1 MANAALAKANLHALR
16 QVVAAIEE
24 GRQHTGKLEEASQR
38 DEAAGRLAL
47 GVEAFDARL
56 EGGLPVAGL
65 CELRAALTMDAGAAT
80 GFALA
85 LSSLVQER
93 LRPERPI
100 LWISEREA
108 GREAGLAHAAGL
120 VSFGISPASLI
131 TAHPRRI
138 EEALWVAESALQTEA
153 FSAVVL
159 EVRGNPAKFGLTESR
174 RLHLKAREARLPL
187 LLLRQAGEEEASS
200 AQLRFLVEAA
210 PAGLRRIGRYSAPGT
225 IGHPA
230 FRITVE
236 KSRNPAPFAFVLEWN
251 ANDRQFYPAGHDR
264 LPDTVHAS
272 GTTHPHRSPAA
283 SADGSDRADQMG
295 RVLAFSRAS

>member
-1 MANAALAKANLHALR
+1 MANRALAKANLHALR

-24 GRQHTGKLEEASQR
+24 GRRHTGKLEDRSAI
-38 DEAAGRLAL
+38 DEAAGRLVL
-47 GVEAFDARL
+47 GIEAFDARL
-56 EGGLPVAGL
+56 EGGLPLAGL

-85 LSSLVQER
+85 LSWLVRER
-93 LRPERPI
+93 VSSERPI
-100 LWISEREA
+100 LLICEREA

-120 VSFGISPASLI
+120 ASFGLAPSSLI

-138 EEALWVAESALQTEA
+138 EEALWVAEAALQTEA

-210 PAGLRRIGRYSAPGT
+210 PAGLRRIGRYSGPGT

-251 ANDRQFYPAGHDR
+251 ANDRQFYPAG
-264 LPDTVHAS
+264 PDTVHAS
-272 GTTHPHRSPAA
+272 GAAHPHRSPAA
-283 SADGSDRADQMG
+283 PADGPDRADQMG
-295 RVLAFSRAS
+295 RVVAFSRAS

>member
-24 GRQHTGKLEEASQR
+24 GRKHTAKLEETSPA
-38 DEAAGRLAL
+38 DAVAGRLAL

-56 EGGLPVAGL
+56 EGGLPVTGL
-65 CELRAALTMDAGAAT
+65 CELRAALTMDTGAAT

-93 LRPERPI
+93 LRPERPL
-100 LWISEREA
+100 LWISEREV

-120 VSFGISPASLI
+120 VSFGLRPESLI

-138 EEALWVAESALQTEA
+138 EDALWVAEAAFQTEA
-153 FSAVVL
+153 FSAIVL

-210 PAGLRRIGRYSAPGT
+210 PARLRRIGRYSAPGT

-236 KSRNPAPFAFVLEWN
+236 KSRNPAPFAFTLEWN
-251 ANDRQFYPAGHDR
+251 ADDRQFYSAGH
-264 LPDTVHAS
+264 DTVHAS
-272 GTTHPHRSPAA
+272 GTAHPHRSPAA
-283 SADGSDRADQMG
+283 PADGPDRTDQMG
-295 RVLAFSRAS
+295 CILAFSRAS

>member
-1 MANAALAKANLHALR
+1 MAADALAKADLRALR

-24 GRQHTGKLEEASQR
+24 GRKHTGRLEEKPISGGAV
-38 DEAAGRLAL
+38 ARLAL
-47 GVEAFDARL
+47 GLAAFDARL
-56 EGGLPVAGL
+56 EGGLPLAGL

-85 LSSLVQER
+85 VSSLFRER

-100 LWISEREA
+100 LWICEREA

-120 VSFGISPASLI
+120 VSFGIAPSSLI

-138 EEALWVAESALQTEA
+138 EETLWVAEAALQTEA
-153 FSAVVL
+153 FSAIVL
-159 EVRGNPAKFGLTESR
+159 EMRGNPAKFGLTESR

-210 PAGLRRIGRYSAPGT
+210 PAGLRRIGRFSAPGT

-230 FRITVE
+230 FRVTVE
-236 KSRNPAPFAFVLEWN
+236 KSRNPAPFVFVMEWN
-251 ANDRQFYPAGHDR
+251 ADERQFYPAGHHS

-272 GTTHPHRSPAA
+272 GPAHPHRSPAA
-283 SADGSDRADQMG
+283 PADGSDRADQMG
-295 RVLAFSRAS
+295 RILAFSRAS

>member
-1 MANAALAKANLHALR
+1 MAKDALAKTDLHALR

-24 GRQHTGKLEEASQR
+24 GRKHTGALEEPPLA
-38 DEAAGRLAL
+38 DEAASRLAL

-56 EGGLPVAGL
+56 EGGLPVTGL
-65 CELRAALTMDAGAAT
+65 CELRAARTVDAGAAT
-80 GFALA
+80 GFAFA
-85 LSSLVQER
+85 LSVLVQER
-93 LRPERPI
+93 LQPDRPI
-100 LWISEREA
+100 FWISEREA

-120 VSFGISPASLI
+120 VSFGLAPGSLM
-131 TAHPRRI
+131 TAHPRRV
-138 EEALWVAESALQTEA
+138 EEALWVAEAALQTGA

-210 PAGLRRIGRYSAPGT
+210 PAAFRRVGRFSASGT

-230 FRITVE
+230 FRLTVE
-236 KSRNPAPFAFVLEWN
+236 KSRNPAPFAFVMEWN
-251 ANDRQFYPAGHDR
+251 TDERQFYTTG
-264 LPDTVHAS
+264 PDAVHAS
-272 GTTHPHRSPAA
+272 GAAHPHRSPAA
-283 SADGSDRADQMG
+283 LADRPDRAVEMG